1 MPVSRPLVP
10 FVTIVLAVSALV
22 TAQVV
27 PATAARANA
36 AAEPQ
41 APDRPLR
48 VMTFNIHHGAGTD
61 NRVDLHRIAQVI
73 RDADLDVVGL
83 QEVDRHF
90 GARSDFVDQATWLAR
105 ALNMHLVYGANL
117 NLDPLLPGQPRR
129 QYGTAILSN
138 APILDWDNT
147 YLPRFGDH
155 EQRGL
160 LRARINARGVP
171 VLVYNTHLQ
180 HNDAAER
187 LAQAQAIKQLIGTPY
202 ESVVL
207 LGDLNATP
215 AAPEIRTLVEDLV
228 DAWEAAGLG
237 SGYTFPSVDPN
248 RRIDY
253 VMQSTDVVARTI
265 AVVTSPL
272 TASASDHLPVVADV
286 ALPGDKVG
294 IGPATAHQPLHPGG
308 G

>member
-1 MPVSRPLVP
+1 MPVSRLLAP
-10 FVTIVLAVSALV
+10 FVTVALAASALV
-22 TAQVV
+22 TVQVA
-27 PATAARANA
+27 PAVAAPAPA

-48 VMTFNIHHGAGTD
+48 VMTFNIHHGGGTD
-61 NRVDLHRIAQVI
+61 NRVDLHRIARVV

-90 GARSDFVDQATWLAR
+90 DARSSFVDQARWLAR
-105 ALNMHLVYGANL
+105 ELNMHLVYGANL
-117 NLDPLLPGQPRR
+117 DLDPFLPGQPRR

-147 YLPRFGDH
+147 YLPRFGNH

-160 LRARINARGVP
+160 LRARINVRGVP

-187 LAQAQAIKQLIGTPY
+187 LVQAQAIKQLIGTPY
-202 ESVVL
+202 DSVIL

-215 AAPEIRTLVEDLV
+215 AAPEIRALVEDLV

-253 VMQSTDVVARTI
+253 VMQSADVVARTI

-272 TASASDHLPVVADV
+272 AVSASDHLPVVADV

-294 IGPATAHQPLHPGG
+294 IGQATARHPSYSGG